1 MTTGSGE
8 LPAHIGQ
15 GLEADERFGRTSA
28 RKVDTSRY
36 AVKADSGSGRSMH
49 ASPAR
54 LIITSG
60 APGPSSRDMTHA
72 RAASGDLNRADSG
85 PLRAQRTP
93 SISLVTA
100 PTPHQGADQTSEGSV
115 NRHRLATQ
123 QQLGSGTASVMPT
136 AAVASASPLGQ
147 HIAETAAAAQ
157 PDAQQRPPARN
168 DAQTLADRQT
178 DVSSQAAAASQ
189 DQAAHAQAAPASG
202 HLPGSPFPARVDSL
216 SGWAR
221 HVDAQQRSGSPQ
233 VNAYATT

>member
-1 MTTGSGE
+1 
-8 LPAHIGQ
+8 
-15 GLEADERFGRTSA
+15 
-28 RKVDTSRY
+28 
-36 AVKADSGSGRSMH
+36 MH

-60 APGPSSRDMTHA
+60 APGPPARDVTHA

-85 PLRAQRTP
+85 PLRAQRTA

-100 PTPHQGADQTSEGSV
+100 PNPPQGADQTAEGSIH
-115 NRHRLATQ
+115 RHRLASPQHKGT
-123 QQLGSGTASVMPT
+123 GSAAPST

-147 HIAETAAAAQ
+147 HIAEMPLAMQA
-157 PDAQQRPPARN
+157 DAQQQAPARE
-168 DAQTLADRQT
+168 DAQNLAERQAG
-178 DVSSQAAAASQ
+178 VSPQAVAASQ
-189 DQAAHAQAAPASG
+189 DQVANAPAVPAAG
-202 HLPGSPFPARVDSL
+202 LLPGSPFPARVDSL